1 MAKLT
6 TATEA
11 VNHWAPEA
19 ARIDH
24 LLHNLD
30 DLLPETA
37 EGQTPIAEE
46 TRQDVEEAL
55 LQARLAMDT
64 VLGAY
69 SRVLFHERTV
79 IQQYQPNLVSHRGNG
94 QHPQRGW

>member
-1 MAKLT
+1 MTTRLT

-24 LLHNLD
+24 MLTHLD
-30 DLLPETA
+30 DLLPVMADSEPPVS
-37 EGQTPIAEE
+37 GE
-46 TRQDVEEAL
+46 TREDVEEAL
-55 LQARLAMDT
+55 KQARLAMDT

-69 SRVLFHERTV
+69 SRVLFHERTA
-79 IQQYQPNLVSHRGNG
+79 IAQYGAGAQNG
-94 QHPQRGW
+94 QQRGW

>member
-1 MAKLT
+1 MMTRLT

-24 LLHNLD
+24 MLTHLD
-30 DLLPETA
+30 ELLPAMVDGE
-37 EGQTPIAEE
+37 PPVSEE
-46 TRQDVEEAL
+46 TREDVEEAL
-55 LQARLAMDT
+55 KQARLAMDT

-69 SRVLFHERTV
+69 SRVLFHERTA
-79 IQQYQPNLVSHRGNG
+79 IQQYPAG
-94 QHPQRGW
+94 HPHGAQRGW

>member
-1 MAKLT
+1 MERIRMATRLT

-24 LLHNLD
+24 MLTHLD
-30 DLLPETA
+30 DLLPVMVDGE
-37 EGQTPIAEE
+37 PPVSVE
-46 TRQDVEEAL
+46 TREDVEEAL
-55 LQARLAMDT
+55 KQARLAMDT

-69 SRVLFHERTV
+69 SRVLFHERTA
-79 IQQYQPNLVSHRGNG
+79 IQQYSAGPHHG
-94 QHPQRGW
+94 QQRGW